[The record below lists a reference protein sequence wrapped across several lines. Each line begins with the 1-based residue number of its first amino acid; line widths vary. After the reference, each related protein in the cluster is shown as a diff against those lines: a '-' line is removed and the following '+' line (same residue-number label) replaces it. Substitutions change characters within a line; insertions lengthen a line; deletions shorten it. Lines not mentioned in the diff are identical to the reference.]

1 MIPKKKEVDVAERVI
16 LSLSSMKVLNVLNFQ
31 VKEDN
36 IFTFHLFIWL
46 TVLWL

>member
-1 MIPKKKEVDVAERVI
+1 MIPKKKKVDVAERVI
-16 LSLSSMKVLNVLNFQ
+16 LSLSSIKVLHVFNFQ

-46 TVLWL
+46 TA